1 MVKKREPR
9 AARQPTREEI
19 EAFAAGAD
27 GGVASAMQ
35 APLDKNAKRDYKSI
49 RMPFNQFEYEQLDA
63 AAKAA
68 GRTKVNFIRWAIAQL
83 AEELQQ
89 EADEEQ

>member
-9 AARQPTREEI
+9 ATRQPTREEI

-27 GGVASAMQ
+27 GGEAALMAQ
-35 APLDKNAKRDYKSI
+35 AALEKNAKRDFKSI

-68 GRTKVNFIRWAIAQL
+68 GRTKVNFIRYAIAQL
-83 AEELQQ
+83 AEEILQDK
-89 EADEEQ
+89 EG